1 MRSPIKVTEAHI
13 EKYVC
18 DFLSLDGWICRKME
32 QNFSERKVKL
42 VGEKGMPDIV
52 AIRYR
57 FADESEAAKILKMAV
72 TDDQLR
78 AHVELLWV
86 ELKRPSQ
93 KPRPSQVTWKEAEER
108 RGALCWIVDS
118 IDTFPERYKASGL
131 QRKAI
136 S

>member
-1 MRSPIKVTEAHI
+1 MKLLESHVQD
-13 EKYVC
+13 YVVSY
-18 DFLSLDGWICRKME
+18 LELDGWICRKME
-32 QNFSERKVKL
+32 QNFSERKVKI
-42 VGEKGMPDIV
+42 VGEKGMPDII

-78 AHVELLWV
+78 AHVELLWI
-86 ELKRPSQ
+86 ELKRPGA
-93 KPRPSQVTWKEAEER
+93 KPRPDQIAWKEAEEW
-108 RGALCWIVDS
+108 RGGLVWTVDD
-118 IDTFPERYKASGL
+118 IDTFPARYRASGL